1 MKTKWMLTLVALTLM
16 LAAPVAAQTQTP
28 PTPVAKTAIVSGK
41 IVNHTEGGS
50 VPAQLDLVLH
60 AWDQQDF
67 SEKLMLDGKS
77 NPDGTF
83 RFEDVPLTDGLLY
96 GVMANY
102 NGVSYFSEPVPADG
116 RPLTDLELPIYESTT
131 DGSKVQIAQAH
142 MLFLSSHAG
151 LEVAEVYS
159 LSNSGTRTVQGA
171 LKLADGKAATIQFLL
186 PPDATNVSFPDNSDR
201 FVRTP
206 DGFADTAPLV
216 PGENAGQIIVNYIL
230 PYQSGMTYA
239 YTAQLPTGGL
249 SFLIDDSS
257 GLTASGDG
265 LTDAGVQSMGDGSKF
280 AMLKHA
286 ALKPGEK
293 VAITLSGELQLKAP
307 PTQPQA
313 ESQSAVAAN
322 SITAG
327 VPNVAIVLGGIV
339 IGLTLIVLGLW
350 WFRRP
355 DPALAST
362 ETPDES
368 GFKAIL
374 TQIAALDEMHDRGE
388 IDGEAYQAHR
398 TALFRQAKELMPEGD
413 LH

>member
-1 MKTKWMLTLVALTLM
+1 MKTKRTLTIVALTLM

-28 PTPVAKTAIVSGK
+28 PPPVARTAIVSGK
-41 IVNHTEGGS
+41 IVNRTEGGS

-60 AWDQQDF
+60 AWDQQVF

-83 RFEDVPLTDGLLY
+83 RFEDVPITDGLLY

-102 NGVSYFSEPVPADG
+102 NGVSYFSQPVPAGDQ
-116 RPLTDLELPIYESTT
+116 PLTDLEVPIYETTT

-142 MLFLSSHAG
+142 VLFLSSHAG

-171 LKLADGKAATIQFLL
+171 LKLADGKAATIQFPL
-186 PPDATNVSFPDNSDR
+186 PPDATNVTFPDNRDR

-206 DGFADTAPLV
+206 DGFADTAPVV

-230 PYQSGMTYA
+230 PYQSGMTFS

-265 LTDAGVQSMGDGSKF
+265 LSDAGAQSMGDGSKF

-286 ALKPGEK
+286 ALQPGEK

-313 ESQSAVAAN
+313 ESQSSLAA
-322 SITAG
+322 SPITAG
-327 VPNVAIVLGGIV
+327 VPNVPIVIGGIV

-362 ETPDES
+362 EAPDES
-368 GFKAIL
+368 TYKDLL
-374 TQIAALDEMHDRGE
+374 TQIALLDDAHDRGE
-388 IDGEAYQAHR
+388 MDEATYKARRTELFQQAR
-398 TALFRQAKELMPEGD
+398 LLMQASETQ
-413 LH
+413 